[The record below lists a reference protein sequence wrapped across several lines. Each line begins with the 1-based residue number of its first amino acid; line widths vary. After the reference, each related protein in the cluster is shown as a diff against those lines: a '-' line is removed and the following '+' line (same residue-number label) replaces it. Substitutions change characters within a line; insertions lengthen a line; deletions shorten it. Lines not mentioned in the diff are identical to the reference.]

1 MNPILRNQCE
11 LLVENRKTVSSVFW
25 SDFNIL
31 RITCASLYAGK
42 NRRADADTMRECRR
56 IVRKKKNF
64 VSDFRGNINS
74 MIVARMSMS
83 ASPEKYFDDLL
94 EINGM
99 FKRNKLIGSEYRIL
113 SAMII
118 NDTVGPAKA
127 KEHIDRL
134 YEIYDGMSK
143 RHAFL
148 TSPSD
153 LPMAAVISCCDLDA
167 DKVLEEMEQCFSVVK
182 TKFRL
187 RRGAVQ
193 SCSHV
198 LSLNPADA
206 SSKCSKFF
214 EVWDK
219 LKESGH
225 KYGSDYQL
233 AVLAALSGLD
243 MSTDEMVRD
252 IMDADDY
259 LKHNRGFGN
268 FILGAKMRRM
278 FAALLTISSHA
289 ESAASEAS
297 VAGSSAAIAAALE
310 ICMMIVMMTIMM
322 STTHYTNTNSSKS

>member
-1 MNPILRNQCE
+1 MNSILRKQCE

-25 SDFNIL
+25 GDFNIL

-42 NRRADADTMRECRR
+42 NCRADADTMRECRK
-56 IVRKKKNF
+56 IVRRKKNF
-64 VSDFRGNINS
+64 VSDFRGNVNS

-83 ASPEKYFDDLL
+83 ASPERYFDDLL

-99 FKRNKLIGSEYRIL
+99 FRRNKLIGSEYRIL

-118 NDTVGPAKA
+118 NDTVGVAKA

-134 YEIYDGMSK
+134 YEIYDGMLE

-153 LPMAAVISCCDLDA
+153 LPMAAAIACCDLDA
-167 DKVLEEMEQCFSVVK
+167 DKVLEEMENCFSALK

-187 RRGAVQ
+187 RRGVVQ

-206 SSKCSKFF
+206 SSKCEKLFDL
-214 EVWDK
+214 WNK
-219 LKESGH
+219 LKKSGH
-225 KYGSDYQL
+225 KYGSDYHL
-233 AVLAALSGLD
+233 AVLASLSGLNL
-243 MSTDEMVRD
+243 STDEIVRD
-252 IMDADDY
+252 IIDADDY

-268 FILGAKMRRM
+268 FILGAKTRRM

-310 ICMMIVMMTIMM
+310 ICMMIVMMTITM
-322 STTHYTNTNSSKS
+322 TAVHYSYSSR